1 MTTPTNPARRS
12 ARAQSLKAD
21 AATPRAR
28 RTARRTAPKAD
39 PAPQAVSEPQ
49 SSTPKVRKPRASR
62 ALGLVA
68 EPLREPGKAPTG
80 KLAILVGLM
89 QQEEGATLAAMGEAT
104 GWQAHSVR
112 GALSGALKKKHRLII
127 TTEVVEGVRTYRLA
141 AGEGAPVTCDG
152 SKVAGGADDA

>member
-1 MTTPTNPARRS
+1 MTLEPVR
-12 ARAQSLKAD
+12 
-21 AATPRAR
+21 
-28 RTARRTAPKAD
+28 APKRAYRRKSAEAN
-39 PAPQAVSEPQ
+39 PSSPEPQ
-49 SSTPKVRKPRASR
+49 SRMPPVRKPRASR
-62 ALGLVA
+62 ALGCVA

-112 GALSGALKKKHRLII
+112 GALSGALRKKHRLII
-127 TTEVVEGVRTYRLA
+127 TTERVEGVRTYRLA
-141 AGEGAPVTCDG
+141 AGEGAPVTRDG